1 MEDLKPVIANNLVL
15 LRKSMNW
22 TQAELAQKLNYS
34 DKAVSKWER
43 GESLPDVTVLKELG
57 DLFHVTVDYLLEAEH
72 GKPGTSVQG
81 AAHFIKRNRLII
93 TLLGACF
100 VILIATILFVALQ
113 LYSLQHAARIW
124 PPSWMTFVYA
134 IPAACIVLLVFN
146 ALWGRRKLNFAI
158 ISLLLWSLLLA
169 AYLTFLG
176 QGTWLIFVIGVPAQL
191 IILLWANFK
200 QRGGR
205 IL

>member
-1 MEDLKPVIANNLVL
+1 MEDLKPVIANNLVQ
-15 LRKSMNW
+15 LRRSMHW

-43 GESLPDVTVLKELG
+43 AESLPDVTVLKEIG
-57 DLFHVTVDYLLEAEH
+57 DLFHVTVDYLLKAEH
-72 GKPGTSVQG
+72 GRPGEQG
-81 AAHFIKRNRLII
+81 HTAAHFIRRNRLII
-93 TLLGACF
+93 TLLSACF
-100 VILIATILFVALQ
+100 VILIATIMFVALQ
-113 LYSLQHAARIW
+113 LYSVQHAARLW
-124 PPSWMTFVYA
+124 PPSWMTFIYA
-134 IPAACIVLLVFN
+134 VPAACIVLLVFN
-146 ALWGRRKLNFAI
+146 ARWGRRKLNFFI

-169 AYLTFLG
+169 AYLTFLTR
-176 QGTWLIFVIGVPAQL
+176 GTWLIFVIGVPAQL

>member
-1 MEDLKPVIANNLVL
+1 MEDLKPVIANNLVQ

-43 GESLPDVTVLKELG
+43 AESLPDISVLKELG
-57 DLFHVTVDYLLEAEH
+57 DLFHVTVDYLLETEH
-72 GKPGTSVQG
+72 DGLKEQG
-81 AAHFIKRNRLII
+81 HTPAHFLKRNRLII
-93 TLLGACF
+93 TLLAACF

-113 LYSLQHAARIW
+113 LYSLQHAARFW

-134 IPAACIVLLVFN
+134 VPAACIVLLVFN
-146 ALWGRRKLNFAI
+146 SLWGRRKLNFAI
-158 ISLLLWSLLLA
+158 LSLLLWSLLLA
-169 AYLTFLG
+169 AYLTFLTR
-176 QGTWLIFVIGVPAQL
+176 GTWLIFVIGIPAQL

-200 QRGGR
+200 SRGGR

>member
-1 MEDLKPVIANNLVL
+1 MEDLKPVIANNLVQ

-34 DKAVSKWER
+34 DKAISKWER
-43 GESLPDVTVLKELG
+43 AESLPDITVLKEIAE
-57 DLFHVTVDYLLEAEH
+57 LFHVTVDYLLEAEH
-72 GKPGTSVQG
+72 GRPGEQG
-81 AAHFIKRNRLII
+81 HTAAHFIRRNRLII
-93 TLLGACF
+93 TLLSACF

-113 LYSLQHAARIW
+113 LYSVQHAVRIW

-134 IPAACIVLLVFN
+134 VPAACIVLLVFN
-146 ALWGRRKLNFAI
+146 AIWGRRKLNFVI

-169 AYLTFLG
+169 IYLTFLT
-176 QGTWLIFVIGVPAQL
+176 QGTWLIFVIGVPAQI

-200 QRGGR
+200 RRGGR